1 MPTISTSLTRALML
15 STCVATMAISTTP
28 AFAAEQEADSS
39 FTLEEIVV
47 TARKRAESLQETP
60 IAISAFSAA
69 ALEDRGAGNIND
81 VANFVPNLQYSSS
94 AAGTVGASSFAVRGI
109 GQSDFITTTEPGVG
123 VYLDGVYLARVTGAA
138 LDLADVERVEV
149 LRGPQGTLFGRN
161 TIGGAVSVI
170 TAKPTGE
177 LGGKA
182 EVTVGN
188 HARFNG
194 RFSADFPIVNDVLAG
209 KVSLLTKNSDGYGYD
224 NDPAGG
230 AGNLG
235 EEGDVAGR
243 LQLLYTPQDN
253 LSFLLSGD
261 HTRRRGTIM
270 PLGRVGYVQ
279 NAANAAFDDG
289 GSNSLVSNDDPNAV
303 RFDTPAKDEMDVYG
317 ISLTSDIGLGDMDL
331 KLITAYREQSGL
343 SGQDFDGGSSPILNQ
358 LIDSEQD
365 QFSQEIQLTGTAF
378 DDRLEWL
385 AGAYYFRETGQFDQD
400 VVLGGAPVLIYTGS
414 TTDSYALFAQGSY
427 SLTEKLSVT
436 AGLRWTSEKK
446 AVDVDTFFGPF
457 QLVDEVRDETFSA
470 ISPKASIEYQATDD
484 MMVYASIG
492 RGFRSGGFNG
502 RPFAPSDLFPFD
514 EETTT
519 AYEVG
524 VKSDFFDRR
533 LRLNIA
539 GFYTDYKDIQLTA
552 TTQNDLGQFIVL
564 TANAG
569 KAEIYGIEVEVQAM
583 PVDGLF
589 VYGGLGYAD
598 NGNLDPQTGF
608 TFDTSAGKNLPGA
621 SEWTLSVGGDYRF
634 SVADGWAAMIGADY
648 SWRSE
653 YDHQASNQSE
663 TVREDGYG
671 LLNARLSVGPD
682 DESWKLTFYGKN
694 LTDEVYRVYGQDSMS
709 SQGVAVAWFGPT
721 REYGVTLGFNF

>member
-1 MPTISTSLTRALML
+1 MHTRSKKLSRVLLLSSCLAVSANISNVSFAKELDDDGLM
-15 STCVATMAISTTP
+15 A
-28 AFAAEQEADSS
+28 
-39 FTLEEIVV
+39 LEEIVV
-47 TARKRAESLQETP
+47 TARKRAENLQETP

-69 ALEDRGAGNIND
+69 ALEDRGAGNINE

-94 AAGTVGASSFAVRGI
+94 ASGTVGASSFAIRGI

-161 TIGGAVSVI
+161 TIGGAVNVI
-170 TAKPTGE
+170 TSKPSGE

-194 RFSADFPIVNDVLAG
+194 KFMANFPIVKDVLAG

-230 AGNLG
+230 GGNLG
-235 EEGDVAGR
+235 EEGDIAGR
-243 LQLLYTPQDN
+243 IQLLYTPKDN
-253 LSFLLSGD
+253 MSFLLSAD
-261 HTRRRGTIM
+261 HTRRRGTVM

-289 GSNSLVSNDDPNAV
+289 GTNSLLPYDDPNLV
-303 RFDTPAKDEMDVYG
+303 SYDTPTTDELDVYG
-317 ISLTSDIGLGDMDL
+317 VSLTSDIGLGDMDL
-331 KLITAYREQSGL
+331 KLITAYREQSGI

-358 LIDSEQD
+358 VIDSAQD

-378 DDRLEWL
+378 DDRLDWL
-385 AGAYYFRETGQFDQD
+385 VGAYYFHENGRFDQD
-400 VVLGGAPVLIYTGS
+400 VVLGGVPIQIYTDS
-414 TTDSYALFAQGSY
+414 ATDSYALFAQGSY
-427 SLTEKLSVT
+427 SLTDKLSVT
-436 AGLRWTSEKK
+436 AGIRWTSETKDL
-446 AVDVDTFFGPF
+446 DVETFFGPY
-457 QLVDEVRDETFSA
+457 QLVDETVDATFSA
-470 ISPKASIEYQATDD
+470 FSPKVSIEYQANDD
-484 MMVYASIG
+484 MMVYASVG

-502 RPFAPSDLFPFD
+502 RPFSPNDLFPFD

-524 VKSDFFDRR
+524 LKSDFLDRR
-533 LRLNIA
+533 LRLNVA

-583 PVDGLF
+583 PLDGLF

-608 TFDTSAGKNLPGA
+608 TFDTSAGRNLPGA

-634 SVADGWAAMIGADY
+634 AVAEGWTAMVGADY
-648 SWRSE
+648 AWRSE
-653 YDHQASNQSE
+653 YDHQASNQTE

-709 SQGVAVAWFGPT
+709 SQGVAVVWFGPT

>member
-1 MPTISTSLTRALML
+1 MPTTSTFLTRALMY
-15 STCVATMAISTTP
+15 STCVATLAVTSAP
-28 AFAAEQEADSS
+28 AFAQGQEADST

-60 IAISAFSAA
+60 IAISAFSAE

-81 VANFVPNLQYSSS
+81 VAGLVPNLQYSSS
-94 AAGTVGASSFAVRGI
+94 ASGTVGASSFAIRGI

-194 RFSADFPIVNDVLAG
+194 RFSADFPIVKDVLAG
-209 KVSLLTKNSDGYGYD
+209 KVSFLAKNSDGYGYD

-230 AGNLG
+230 GGNLG
-235 EEGDVAGR
+235 EERDVAGR
-243 LQLLYTPQDN
+243 VQLLYTPKDDM
-253 LSFLLSGD
+253 SFLLSAD
-261 HTRRRGTIM
+261 HTRRRGTVM

-279 NAANAAFDDG
+279 NAGNAAFDDG
-289 GSNSLVSNDDPNAV
+289 GTNSVIPYDDPNLV
-303 RFDTPAKDEMDVYG
+303 RYDTPADDELDVYG
-317 ISLTSDIGLGDMDL
+317 VSLTSDFGLGNMDL
-331 KLITAYREQSGL
+331 KLITAYREQSGV

-358 LIDSEQD
+358 VIDSSQD
-365 QFSQEIQLTGTAF
+365 QFSQEIQLTGTSF

-385 AGAYYFRETGQFDQD
+385 VGAYYFRETGQFDQD
-400 VVLGGAPVLIYTGS
+400 VVLGGVPILIYTGS

-446 AVDVDTFFGPF
+446 SVDVDTFFGPF

-470 ISPKASIEYQATDD
+470 FSPKVSVEYQATDD
-484 MMVYASIG
+484 VMVYASVG

-502 RPFAPSDLFPFD
+502 RPFSPNDLFPFD

-524 VKSDFFDRR
+524 LKSDLMDRK
-533 LRLNIA
+533 LRINVA

-552 TTQNDLGQFIVL
+552 TTQNDLGQFVVL

-569 KAEIYGIEVEVQAM
+569 KAEIYGIEAEVQAM
-583 PVDGLF
+583 PVEGLF
-589 VYGGLGYAD
+589 VYGGLGYAN

-621 SEWTLSVGGDYRF
+621 SEWTLSLGGDYRF
-634 SVADGWAAMIGADY
+634 EVGDDWMAMIGADY
-648 SWRSE
+648 SWRSR
-653 YDHQASNQSE
+653 YDHQASNQTA
-663 TVREDGYG
+663 TVEEDGYG
-671 LLNARLSVGPD
+671 LLNARLTVGPE

-709 SQGVAVAWFGPT
+709 SQGVAVVWFGPT
-721 REYGVTLGFNF
+721 REYGVKLGFNF